1 MTAKDRAAPLRVH
14 VTGVSD
20 THNFGDALFPL
31 IAARRLAPLGLCVIP
46 ASPTGKALVWPDACP
61 SIPMDRLLTGD
72 EPTDGLLVGGG
83 HLIQSD
89 APQALFPGYHDSA
102 VPSLWLGASL
112 VAALRNVPIAWNA
125 PGVFGP
131 LIGADL
137 KATAAA
143 AIRLAGYAAVRDQE
157 SLAHLDGL
165 HHGAVEVAPDTALD
179 VPAMWPRASLE
190 PVYRDVLARKGV
202 AAPARTLVLH
212 PRGIGVEDA
221 ALVDFTARIDAAAT
235 AFELTPVLIGVGPTV
250 GDDVSAR
257 RVARHLRCRH
267 VLLDEHHALRE
278 TAAVLAMA
286 DVCMGNS
293 LHAHVVATA
302 YGVPSLLIGKAPA
315 RRLRGVVTQLERPQD
330 LFRSWAD
337 ALDTL
342 PLRLRGE
349 KPDILTPRITAA
361 LDRHWA
367 RAAAALRGEGPDRT
381 AARDAFIRAYVQLG
395 RQRGGAP
402 WLLAPL
408 ASRQMPFGARSAES
422 AGAPVDA
429 G

>member
-1 MTAKDRAAPLRVH
+1 MTAKDRTAPLRIH
-14 VTGVSD
+14 ITGVSD

-31 IAARRLAPLGLCVIP
+31 IAVRRLAPLGLCVIP
-46 ASPTGKALVWPDACP
+46 ASSTGTPLVWSDARP
-61 SIPMDRLLTGD
+61 SIPIDRLLTGD

-83 HLIQSD
+83 HLILAD
-89 APQALFPGYHDSA
+89 APLGLLPGYDDTA
-102 VPSLWLGASL
+102 IPSFWLGASL
-112 VAALRNVPIAWNA
+112 VAALQNVPIAWNA

-131 LIGADL
+131 LIGAHL

-143 AIRLAGYAAVRDQE
+143 AIRLAGYTAVRDQE

-165 HHGAVEVAPDTALD
+165 HHGEVQVAPDTALD
-179 VPAMWPRASLE
+179 TPEMWPRASLE

-235 AFELTPVLIGVGPTV
+235 ALDLTPVLIAVGPV
-250 GDDVSAR
+250 AGDDVSAR
-257 RVARHLRCRH
+257 RVARHLRCGH
-267 VLLDEHHALRE
+267 VLLDEFGSLRE

-315 RRLRGVVTQLERPQD
+315 RRLRGVVAQLERPQD
-330 LFRSWAD
+330 LFRSWAQ
-337 ALDTL
+337 ALDAM
-342 PLRLRGE
+342 PVRLRGE
-349 KPDILTPRITAA
+349 KPDILTPKMAAA

-367 RAAAALRGEGPDRT
+367 QVAAALRGEGPGRT
-381 AARDAFIRAYVQLG
+381 AERDAFIRAFVNLG
-395 RQRGGAP
+395 RQRAGAP
-402 WLLAPL
+402 WLRQPL
-408 ASRQMPFGARSAES
+408 ASRQMPFGALGASS